1 MESKPE
7 NAGGESGMPTKFGYA
22 LFRDYILPSVLGR
35 HEEEILYWA
44 GKELAS
50 EFPLFDMDEA
60 AGFFLEAGWGT
71 LTRESAG
78 KREMIYVLETETEQA
93 KKGRRCYS
101 VEAGFLA
108 GQYQKIHNRVAECRP
123 EADRRQGIVKLTLA
137 WE

>member
-1 MESKPE
+1 MELKPE
-7 NAGGESGMPTKFGYA
+7 NAGKENEKPTEFGYT

-35 HEEEILYWA
+35 HEDEILYWA

-60 AGFFLEAGWGT
+60 AGFFNEAGWGF
-71 LTRESAG
+71 LSIASAG
-78 KREMIYVLETETEQA
+78 KREITYELKPNPELVR
-93 KKGRRCYS
+93 KGRCCFS

-108 GQYQKIHNRVAECRP
+108 GQYQKIHDRISECRP
-123 EADRRQGIVKLTLA
+123 EPDRRQGIVKLTLA

>member
-1 MESKPE
+1 MELKPE
-7 NAGGESGMPTKFGYA
+7 HAETDNGKPTEFGYA
-22 LFRDYILPSVLGR
+22 LFRDHILPSVLGR

-60 AGFFLEAGWGT
+60 SGFFLEAGWGS
-71 LTRESAG
+71 LSRESSG
-78 KREMIYVLETETEQA
+78 KREIIYVLEPDPEQVR
-93 KKGRRCYS
+93 KGRRCFS

-108 GQYQKIHNRVAECRP
+108 GQYQKIHNRISECRP
-123 EADRRQGIVKLTLA
+123 EPDRKQGVVKLTLA

>member
-1 MESKPE
+1 MELKPE
-7 NAGGESGMPTKFGYA
+7 NAETERGKPTEFGYA
-22 LFRDYILPSVLGR
+22 LFRDHILPSVLGR

-60 AGFFLEAGWGT
+60 AGFFLEAGWGM
-71 LTRESAG
+71 LSRESAG
-78 KREMIYVLETETEQA
+78 KREIHYVLEPDPEQV

-108 GQYQKIHNRVAECRP
+108 AQYQKIHDKMAECRP
-123 EADRRQGIVKLTLA
+123 EPDHRRGTVRLTLA
-137 WE
+137 WD